1 MSQDNRLQPPTRI
14 LVADDHPLVR
24 DGLIAI
30 IKTQSDLEVVAEV
43 EDGEQAVARYRELK
57 PDIVLMDLQMPRMGG
72 IEAITRICKLD
83 PAARIVVLT
92 TYKGDV
98 QAVKALEAGACAY
111 LLKSVLRRELI
122 ETIRQIRLD
131 RLWRKRLPQ
140 EIAADVA
147 AHVLDDALSPREAEV
162 LGMVSGGNSNKAIAA
177 LMGISEDTVKAHMK
191 SILRKLNARDR
202 THAVTVGLRRGIIE
216 L

>member
-1 MSQDNRLQPPTRI
+1 
-14 LVADDHPLVR
+14 
-24 DGLIAI
+24 
-30 IKTQSDLEVVAEV
+30 VVAQV
-43 EDGEQAVARYRELK
+43 EDGEQAVARYRELQ

-72 IEAITRICKLD
+72 IEAITRICRID
-83 PAARIVVLT
+83 PGARIVVLT

-147 AHVLDDALSPREAEV
+147 AHVLDDALSPREVEV
-162 LGMVSGGNSNKAIAA
+162 LALVSGGNSNKAIAA
-177 LMGISEDTVKAHMK
+177 RMGISEDTVKAHMK

>member
-1 MSQDNRLQPPTRI
+1 MNQDTLQPPTRI
-14 LVADDHPLVR
+14 LVADDHPLLR
-24 DGLIAI
+24 DGLVAI
-30 IKTQSDLEVVAEV
+30 IQTQPDMQVVGEV
-43 EDGEQAVARYRELK
+43 EDGEQAVARYRELQ

-72 IEAITRICKLD
+72 IEAITRIRRID

-122 ETIRQIRLD
+122 ETIRQIRFD

-162 LGMVSGGNSNKAIAA
+162 LGLVSGGNSNKAIAA

>member
-1 MSQDNRLQPPTRI
+1 MTQDAFQPPTRI
-14 LVADDHPLVR
+14 LVVDDHPLVR
-24 DGLIAI
+24 DGLVAI
-30 IKTQSDLEVVAEV
+30 LQTQRDMEVVGEV
-43 EDGEQAVARYRELK
+43 EDGEQAVLRYRELQ

-72 IEAITRICKLD
+72 IEAIVRICKLD
-83 PAARIVVLT
+83 PSARIVVLT

-111 LLKSVLRRELI
+111 LLKSVLRRELV
-122 ETIRQIRLD
+122 ETIREIRFD

-147 AHVLDDALSPREAEV
+147 AHVLDDALSRREAEV
-162 LGMVSGGNSNKAIAA
+162 LGLISGGNSNKAIAA
-177 LMGISEDTVKAHMK
+177 LMGISEDTVKAHVK

-202 THAVTVGLRRGIIE
+202 THAVTLGLRRGIIE

>member
-1 MSQDNRLQPPTRI
+1 MSQANTSQPPTRI

-30 IKTQSDLEVVAEV
+30 IKTQSDLEVVAQV
-43 EDGEQAVARYRELK
+43 EDGEQAVARYRELQ

-72 IEAITRICKLD
+72 IEAITRICRID
-83 PAARIVVLT
+83 PGARIVVLT

-147 AHVLDDALSPREAEV
+147 AHVLDDALSPREVEV
-162 LGMVSGGNSNKAIAA
+162 LALVSGGNSNKAIAA
-177 LMGISEDTVKAHMK
+177 RMGISEDTVKAHMK

>member
-1 MSQDNRLQPPTRI
+1 MSQDSLQPPTRI
-14 LVADDHPLVR
+14 LVVDDHPLVR
-24 DGLIAI
+24 DGLVAI
-30 IKTQSDLEVVAEV
+30 IQTQPDMQVVGEVD
-43 EDGEQAVARYRELK
+43 DGEQAVARYRELQ

-72 IEAITRICKLD
+72 IEAIARICRFD
-83 PAARIVVLT
+83 PSARIVVLT

-122 ETIRQIRLD
+122 ETIREIRFD

-162 LGMVSGGNSNKAIAA
+162 LGLVSGGNSNKAIAA